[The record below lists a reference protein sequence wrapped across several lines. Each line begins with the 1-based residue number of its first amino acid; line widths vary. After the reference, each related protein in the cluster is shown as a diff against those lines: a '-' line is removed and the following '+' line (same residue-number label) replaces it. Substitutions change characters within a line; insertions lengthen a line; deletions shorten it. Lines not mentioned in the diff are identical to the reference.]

1 MMSAL
6 LLLRRYGLLLLAFTV
21 IVTGVIGF
29 TQVKRQCGPLAPND
43 FLDALYRTFQTFGL
57 NFDLA
62 TCATA
67 DGMPNGPLNPWLQV
81 SRYLA
86 FLVAAWAVISV
97 FFRSTWNDLLLWLQ
111 TRFRSENRL
120 LLVGFGQINRA
131 VALALKQGCST
142 LPITAVDRQFDAAD
156 RRLARDLGIRL
167 IEAELSDPL
176 TIDRIRPDRA
186 DRVIVALGDD
196 IRTIEVASIIAPHV
210 ERGIVMREF
219 KASDRTEG
227 RPAGQTAQG
236 EWPLAAHIT
245 DPALLANLTEAR
257 DLANR
262 QEASF
267 QPFNLRVE
275 AACSFAYR
283 ADLVQRARDH
293 GQERVHL
300 VIVGLGHQGEA
311 ILIETLLTSYA
322 HDLKPPRI
330 TVLDRNAA
338 QVEARLRASYPRL
351 MENHVAAIQGHE
363 SPACEGWVPIT
374 FHTLDVELTDFT
386 RDDLLLA
393 IDGPEVAEGPTA
405 WLFSCGDDCRNQ
417 AAALQLEIAMQR
429 RTRRAVPIFVRLWG
443 AGLQMPLPGPRNLF
457 GLIQYFGGAVE
468 TVQHSPLLSDAHE
481 VLARAIHRAYQEVD
495 KAPPASSP
503 PEETAA
509 VTPSTDRYRQDWLA
523 LPENMRAS
531 NRRPARHMGFKIRE
545 LGFDW
550 RDFRKGYHPT
560 LAKDHV
566 RDLRARIAGVT
577 DRARAARDAQE
588 KGRPGPAVFTP
599 QDDLLR
605 CLAEVE
611 HTVWSVERIS
621 NGWMPSPT
629 GIRNNI
635 YRHHIHLRPFADLPP
650 MAQGYDL
657 VSLDAGLARASCRDP
672 CAAPRNVL
680 RQRLNDPLPHDLS
693 TVTQVELLIDPD
705 TLPAESHLDASARSI
720 HAWAGKK
727 GGTATRLHLI
737 LTGPVVLPAD
747 RSRGHHESL
756 AIRLLSAALADL
768 PSDLVIDVTR
778 RYPPLP
784 LPSLHLLPDPSPD
797 PVSVDAATVP

>member
-1 MMSAL
+1 MMTAL
-6 LLLRRYGLLLLAFTV
+6 LLLRRYGLLLLAF
-21 IVTGVIGF
+21 IVVVAGVIGF
-29 TQVKRQCGPLAPND
+29 AQVKRQCGPLSPHD
-43 FLDALYRTFQTFGL
+43 ILDALYRTLQTFGL
-57 NFDLA
+57 NFDLPA
-62 TCATA
+62 CATA
-67 DGMPNGPLNPWLQV
+67 DAGPDSSLNPWLQV

-131 VALALKQGCST
+131 IALALKQGRST
-142 LPITAVDRQFDAAD
+142 LPITAVDRHFDAAD

-196 IRTIEVASIIAPHV
+196 IRTIEAASLIAPHV
-210 ERGIVMREF
+210 ERGIVTREI
-219 KASDRTEG
+219 KAFRRTKD

-311 ILIETLLTSYA
+311 ILIETLLTAYA
-322 HDLKPPRI
+322 PDLKPPRI

-351 MENHVAAIQGHE
+351 MENHVAAIHGPE
-363 SPACEGWVPIT
+363 SPPCEGWVPLT
-374 FHTLDVELTDFT
+374 FHSLDVELTDFT

-393 IDGPEVAEGPTA
+393 IDGPQVADWPTA
-405 WLFSCGDDCRNQ
+405 WLFSCGEDCRNQ

-443 AGLQMPLPGPRNLF
+443 SGLQMPQPGNRNIF
-457 GLIQYFGGAVE
+457 GLIQHFGGAVD
-468 TVQHSPLLSDAHE
+468 TVQRSPILSEDHDT
-481 VLARAIHRAYQEVD
+481 LARAIHQAYQEVD
-495 KAPPASSP
+495 KTP
-503 PEETAA
+503 PEGAA
-509 VTPSTDRYRQDWLA
+509 VTPSTDRFRQDWLD
-523 LPENMRAS
+523 LPENMRAA

-545 LGFDW
+545 LGLDW
-550 RDFRKGYHPT
+550 RGFRTGDAPS
-560 LAKDHV
+560 LAKDRV
-566 RDLRARIAGVT
+566 LDLRARIAAVT
-577 DRARAARDAQE
+577 DRARAARDALE
-588 KGRPGPAVFTP
+588 KGLPAPAVFAP
-599 QDDLLR
+599 QDDQLR
-605 CLAEVE
+605 RLAEAE
-611 HTVWSVERIS
+611 HTVWSVERVS

-629 GIRNNI
+629 GERNNI
-635 YRHHIHLRPFADLPP
+635 YRHQVHLRPFADLPP

-657 VSLDAGLARASCRDP
+657 VSLDAGLARASSCRHSP
-672 CAAPRNVL
+672 SAAPRSVL

-693 TVTQVELLIDPD
+693 TVTQIELLIDPD
-705 TLPAESHLDASARSI
+705 TLPTESHLDASARSI
-720 HAWAGKK
+720 HAWARRK
-727 GGTATRLHLI
+727 GGHATRLHLI

-756 AIRLLSAALADL
+756 AIRSISAALANL

-778 RYPPLP
+778 LYPPFP
-784 LPSLHLLPDPSPD
+784 LPALGPLPDPSPGPAD
-797 PVSVDAATVP
+797 ADAASLP